1 MKKKFHLVIIL
12 FLTSSIFLLQNAGC
26 KKEDPDDTKG
36 QVPVL
41 STKSVSAITP
51 TTAYC
56 GGEITNDGGAT
67 VTSRGVC
74 WSTGMTPTIADSKT
88 ADGTGAGNF
97 TSYIKG
103 LNSLTTYY
111 IRAYATNSNG
121 TGYGS
126 TMSFTT
132 GDESL
137 LAIGQIYQGGVI
149 GYILQFGDPG
159 FVSGEVHGLIVSNSN
174 LTASTLPWGCQGDS
188 ILGAINAYGGS
199 SNTNAIVNNC
209 SERPIAASACDLLE
223 HETYDDW
230 FLPAKIQLNH
240 LYLNRSLIGG
250 FTGTYYWSSTQYD
263 SGHAWTQFFPTGDQ
277 EFDNKDNSRYVRC
290 VRYF

>member
-1 MKKKFHLVIIL
+1 MKTITNQLMAMFVAIGLV
-12 FLTSSIFLLQNAGC
+12 FLLQAGC
-26 KKEDPDDTKG
+26 KKEDDPETKG

-41 STKSVSAITP
+41 STAAVTSITP

-56 GGEITNDGGAT
+56 GGEITSDGGAT
-67 VTSRGVC
+67 VTARGVC
-74 WSTGMTPTIADSKT
+74 WSTGMTPTIADNKT

-126 TMSFTT
+126 TMSFNT
-132 GDESL
+132 GDEST

-149 GYILQFGDPG
+149 GYILQAGDPG
-159 FVSGEVHGLIVSNSN
+159 YVAGEVHGLTVASVN
-174 LTASTLPWGCQGDS
+174 LTASTLPWGCIGTS
-188 ILGAINAYGGS
+188 ISGAINVYGGS
-199 SNTNAIVNNC
+199 SNTNSIVNNC
-209 SERPIAASACDLLE
+209 SERPIAASICNDLVYN
-223 HETYDDW
+223 TYEDW

-240 LYLNRSLIGG
+240 LYINRSLIGG

-263 SGHAWTQFFPTGDQ
+263 ADHAWTQFFPTGDQ
-277 EFDNKDNSRYVRC
+277 EYDNKNNNRYVRC